1 MSQAY
6 DWIAPELNRLER
18 VGWYRTPQIS
28 QSPPG
33 PVIQFNGQ
41 SLVNFGSND
50 YLGLAGHPKLIEAAV
65 NATQAWGVGS
75 TGSRLLSGHRQLH
88 QDLEIALA
96 QFKQTEAALV
106 FSSGYL
112 ANLGVVAA
120 LVSSQDLVIADA
132 YNHASLKSGAKLS
145 GAKVYEFAHG
155 NLEQAQEL
163 LSQHRPHYRRCL
175 ILSDSVFSMD
185 GDLCDLPK
193 LLGLAA
199 GFGAMVLIDEA
210 HATGVLGPTGRGSVE
225 HFACQEQPL
234 IQVGTLSKALG
245 SLGGYI
251 VGSQRLVDYL
261 RNRARS
267 WIYTTGLSPADTA
280 AALAALHLIQ
290 AEPEH
295 HHKLWQN
302 RNLLAQL
309 LAELPPSFP
318 LKLLPSES
326 AILCLQ
332 GETIPAVQA
341 MSQILHQAG
350 YWVPAIRPPTVPR
363 SRLRLSLMASHRP
376 AQIIGL
382 VEALQAWTV

>member
-1 MSQAY
+1 MNSAY
-6 DWIAPELNRLER
+6 DWIEPELNRLER
-18 VGWYRTPQIS
+18 VGWYRTPKIV

-33 PVIQFNGQ
+33 PVIEFNGQ
-41 SLVNFGSND
+41 RLVNFGSND
-50 YLGLAGHPKLIEAAV
+50 YLGLATDPRVIAA
-65 NATQAWGVGS
+65 AIQACQAWGVGS
-75 TGSRLLSGHRQLH
+75 TGSRLLSGHKQLH
-88 QDLEIALA
+88 EDLEITLA
-96 QFKQTEAALV
+96 QFKQTEAALG

-112 ANLGVVAA
+112 ANLGVITA
-120 LVSSQDLVIADA
+120 LVDSKDLIIADA

-145 GAKVYEFAHG
+145 GAKVYEFTHG

-163 LSQHRPHYRRCL
+163 LSQHRLHYRRCL
-175 ILSDSVFSMD
+175 ILTDSVFSMD

-193 LLGLAA
+193 LLGLAE

-225 HFACQEQPL
+225 HFACQGRSL

-245 SLGGYI
+245 SLGGYV
-251 VGSQRLVDYL
+251 VGSQLLVDYL

-295 HHKLWQN
+295 HQKLWQN
-302 RNLLAQL
+302 RNLLAQS
-309 LAELPPSFP
+309 LAKLPPSFP

-332 GETIPAVQA
+332 GETILEVQA
-341 MSQILHQAG
+341 MSQALYQAG

-363 SRLRLSLMASHRP
+363 SRLRISLMASHRP